1 MSTLLTTKDVA
12 TLIATRTLPRCL
24 EDLAGRIR
32 ADFLRWP
39 EFDKSA
45 RLASHSRLGVIEL
58 MPVADARYYS
68 FKYVNGHPQNPHIG
82 LPTVMALGVLADVAT
97 GIPLLVSELTLTTA
111 LRTAAMSA
119 VAAQALAR
127 PGARSVAL
135 IGNGAQSEFRPWPS
149 ITCWASTTSA
159 PTTWIPPPPASWP
172 PIWRGFPACACGP
185 APARPKRRAAPT
197 SSPRSRRTRPTPP
210 SSPPTWW
217 KTACT

>member
-97 GIPLLVSELTLTTA
+97 GIP
-111 LRTAAMSA
+111 
-119 VAAQALAR
+119 
-127 PGARSVAL
+127 
-135 IGNGAQSEFRPWPS
+135 
-149 ITCWASTTSA
+149 CWC
-159 PTTWIPPPPASWP
+159 
-172 PIWRGFPACACGP
+172 RN
-185 APARPKRRAAPT
+185 
-197 SSPRSRRTRPTPP
+197 
-210 SSPPTWW
+210 
-217 KTACT
+217 

>member
-1 MSTLLTTKDVA
+1 
-12 TLIATRTLPRCL
+12 
-24 EDLAGRIR
+24 
-32 ADFLRWP
+32 
-39 EFDKSA
+39 
-45 RLASHSRLGVIEL
+45 

-127 PGARSVAL
+127 PGARSMAL
-135 IGNGAQSEFRPWPS
+135 IGNGAQSEFQALAFHHLLGINDIRAYDLDPAATRKLAANLARVPGLRLRP
-149 ITCWASTTSA
+149 CASAAEAT
-159 PTTWIPPPPASWP
+159 
-172 PIWRGFPACACGP
+172 RGA
-185 APARPKRRAAPT
+185 T

>member
-127 PGARSVAL
+127 PGARSMAL
-135 IGNGAQSEFRPWPS
+135 IGNGAQSEFQALAFHHLLGINDIR
-149 ITCWASTTSA
+149 AYDL
-159 PTTWIPPPPASWP
+159 IPPPPASWP